1 MTATTMTQ
9 LATALAAYYPLMA
22 DGDDYSGHLAP
33 ATPTAA
39 VSFAPGPFGSAPV
52 FHRLG
57 SAILLPAVY
66 PASGLG
72 SYALTAWVRLDGYG
86 PVAGDPDASGTAVG
100 CLRVRHAD
108 GIAVF
113 DFSYTTSS
121 GSVQTVPLEAPTP
134 LQLGQ
139 WTHLVA
145 IYDVHGPAVRLLFN
159 GSVVAEGPIPPG
171 VAPAEPTL
179 GRAGAA
185 ATDGSHGVLNGA
197 IGHLAFFSDDFT
209 AACAA
214 ALAGYLTYPVAPAAT
229 GAEPDDLFTAFVVLT
244 VIAALIPVVNQPRYV
259 DRIQRQ
265 RSETGAEFLEE
276 VAGRIAATAGAPVDP
291 KIKVTRHEVGF
302 GKDDR
307 VKLDIGG
314 YGVYR
319 EGGGTLS
326 GIPGTLNLNDHAT
339 NPNSS
344 PPGQA
349 VPALVLMPS
358 WNGNPEYPFEDEFAD
373 YVVMQSA
380 PLTPTNIKEIERVL
394 RIGGSVGLWIDPDR
408 FGPAIAE
415 LAKKLNCTPLPCTA
429 ANGNLGMDEM
439 GGNYPFPKVQLTKEK
454 PMSNPGTVTLY
465 NDGAYVARL
474 KLKYTLN
481 GAEVSKETDDI
492 TVWTS
497 KSLDIPARSTDI
509 FVTAIEHTG
518 FGWNEIG
525 THGFGSP
532 VTRCYEC
539 KGTTF
544 NPSWKEY
551 DCPALE
557 AKFAGERP
565 VTGASS
571 SDPPSG

>member
-1 MTATTMTQ
+1 MTE
-9 LATALAAYYPLMA
+9 LANAVAAYYPLMA
-22 DGDDYSGHLAP
+22 DTDDYSGHLAS
-33 ATPTAA
+33 ATPTAG
-39 VSFAPGPFGSAPV
+39 VSYGPGPFGSAPE
-52 FHRLG
+52 FHHLG
-57 SAILLPAVY
+57 SAIALPAIY
-66 PASGLG
+66 PANGLG

-86 PVAGDPDASGTAVG
+86 AVAGDPDKSGAVVG
-100 CLRVRHAD
+100 CLRVRHDD

-113 DFSYTTSS
+113 DFSYTTSA
-121 GSVQTVPLEAPTP
+121 GSLQTVPLEAPTP
-134 LQLGQ
+134 LPLGQ

-145 IYDVHGPAVRLLFN
+145 IYDVHGPAIRLLFN

-185 ATDGSHGVLNGA
+185 AADGSRGVLNGA

-214 ALAGYLTYPVAPAAT
+214 ALAGYLTYPVPPAAT

-244 VIAALIPVVNQPRYV
+244 VLAALIPVVNKPRYV

-265 RSETGAEFLEE
+265 KSETDAEFLEK
-276 VAGRIAATAGAPVDP
+276 VAERIAAVAGAPVNP
-291 KIKVTRHEVGF
+291 KIRVTRREVGF
-302 GKDDR
+302 GPDDR
-307 VKLDIGG
+307 VKLDVGG

-319 EGGGTLS
+319 ELGGTLS
-326 GIPGTLNLNDHAT
+326 GIPGTLNLNDHPT

-349 VPALVLMPS
+349 VRALVLMPG
-358 WNGNPEYPFEDEFAD
+358 WDGNPDYPFEDEFAD
-373 YVVMQSA
+373 YIVMQSA
-380 PLTPTNIKEIERVL
+380 PLTPTNSKEIERVL
-394 RIGGSVGLWIDPDR
+394 RIGGSVGLWIDQDR
-408 FGPAIAE
+408 FGPAIAD

-439 GGNYPFPKVQLTKEK
+439 GGNYVFPKVQLTKEK
-454 PMSNPGTVTLY
+454 PVSNPGTITLY
-465 NDGAYVARL
+465 NGGAYVARL

-481 GAEVSKETDDI
+481 SAEVSKETDDI

-497 KSLDIPARSTDI
+497 KSLDIPAGAIDI

-539 KGTTF
+539 EGTTF
-544 NPSWKEY
+544 NPTWKEY

-557 AKFAGERP
+557 AKFAGKRP
-565 VTGASS
+565 ETGEKRGYPTSS
-571 SDPPSG
+571 